1 MIPPCSIKY
10 QSKILWG
17 DFLRLIFESY
27 KNKQKKWHNVDEDF
41 EATEL
46 PLNSEVSMLL
56 EHQKQQNESAEE
68 EQQPSDVNL
77 FPETAEESEA
87 LILNLEGVFE
97 DEKLQQI
104 LDGIQIKHSFEY

>member
-27 KNKQKKWHNVDEDF
+27 KKKWRNVEEDF

-68 EQQPSDVNL
+68 EQEPSDVNL
-77 FPETAEESEA
+77 FPETAEESKA
-87 LILNLEGVFE
+87 LILILEGLFE

-104 LDGIQIKHSFEY
+104 LNDIQIKHSFEY